1 MFSSRGTIAEARNSM
16 PRSLARGRVLKHGVD
31 GDVLAVS
38 RAAVGG
44 VAAPLLQAP
53 GHGLVVAGLGVGVQD
68 GEPVGEFVPQL
79 RALAQLGLERAVVLQ
94 DELVFELQGLR
105 PGPGVGDAAQ
115 HLPAGEQGA
124 EQLQPEREPGQQP
137 APVACRRLR
146 EHRGYIPREVSFAE
160 AGDDVADEQGRRAPR
175 RQEAQEQPE
184 ALRAVQRQV
193 RGYRQ
198 RGERI
203 PDAQREDLNRPLREE
218 IAAEAVYERP
228 HRELR
233 RGVYQKEQPPIH
245 PPVGRAEQEDPRQQ
259 HEGERRGPG
268 GHGVKVGVGD
278 ALALV
283 RRVVRQL
290 HARREDARQ
299 PLGAITPQLVV
310 YRPKL
315 VASAALFRLWEKNL
329 QIPSFL
335 ALCLPEAVV

>member
-44 VAAPLLQAP
+44 GAAPLLQAP
-53 GHGLVVAGLGVGVQD
+53 GHGLVVAGLGVGVQY
-68 GEPVGEFVPQL
+68 GEPVGEFMPQL
-79 RALAQLGLERAVVLQ
+79 RALAELGLERAVVLQ

-115 HLPAGEQGA
+115 PLPAGEQGA

-137 APVACRRLR
+137 APVARRRLR

-175 RQEAQEQPE
+175 REKAQEPPE
-184 ALRAVQRQV
+184 ALRSVQRQV

-233 RGVYQKEQPPIH
+233 RGEYQKEQPP
-245 PPVGRAEQEDPRQQ
+245 
-259 HEGERRGPG
+259 
-268 GHGVKVGVGD
+268 
-278 ALALV
+278 
-283 RRVVRQL
+283 
-290 HARREDARQ
+290 
-299 PLGAITPQLVV
+299 
-310 YRPKL
+310 
-315 VASAALFRLWEKNL
+315 
-329 QIPSFL
+329 
-335 ALCLPEAVV
+335 